1 MLLPATCECS
11 GWRKTYHKPSVLW
24 QFRSKNRVAGE
35 TGVNSWGK
43 THLGNMI
50 NQWFFRYQIFRH
62 THSLKPFLW
71 GWYVFWKTRS
81 AWHVHVSRGSLY
93 IPLHQ
98 DENMEPLLVKNWW
111 FSRSFDVMICC
122 DHSHR
127 WFSSRCFDVFDVSF
141 LVILHFSIDDVCFK
155 LISEDSRMATWKQ
168 CEALWGL
175 FASAAK
181 SWLNVAERRTEKTYS
196 NIYILYVYIYNCI
209 YIYIYNCIYI

>member
-62 THSLKPFLW
+62 THSLKPCLW

-81 AWHVHVSRGSLY
+81 AGHVHVSRGSLY

-98 DENMEPLLVKNWW
+98 DENIEPLLVKNWW
-111 FSRSFDVMICC
+111 FSGVEFWCYDMLWSLTSV
-122 DHSHR
+122 
-127 WFSSRCFDVFDVSF
+127 V
-141 LVILHFSIDDVCFK
+141 
-155 LISEDSRMATWKQ
+155 LISMFWCFWCKFFGDPS
-168 CEALWGL
+168 L
-175 FASAAK
+175 
-181 SWLNVAERRTEKTYS
+181 
-196 NIYILYVYIYNCI
+196 
-209 YIYIYNCIYI
+209 